1 VDPYNYEAVNL
12 CGSGY
17 PSPARTTQNL
27 PSGSCGD
34 RERGVSMD
42 DPMILTEGVRETAA
56 LWFRQGF
63 TTTPT
68 GISGFE
74 ARLSD

>member
-1 VDPYNYEAVNL
+1 MRQLICVVRGIPHQL
-12 CGSGY
+12 GQ
-17 PSPARTTQNL
+17 RRI

-56 LWFRQGF
+56 LWFRLGF